1 MRNFFAILK
10 TQALG
15 YFGINKMLNG
25 GKKGKL
31 GLLGLIAV
39 VLGAGLFMSGCVY
52 LYSMVFSE
60 IMPLTE
66 IIPTFNSLSFIV
78 CFIFSFYIIGE
89 TLFGFKDYD
98 ILSSMPIKTHVI
110 VLAKL
115 TLLHLINVAFGIF
128 LVVPSI
134 VFVGV
139 NSVLTLGYVISSVVM
154 TLFTP
159 LISLTFS
166 IVIGVIVSA
175 MSTNFRNKGT
185 AQTTFYFVLTFGFLV
200 ISFTMPN
207 PAEILN
213 KVAFF
218 SPIFLNGQTDFLY
231 LLLYCLICFAPVI
244 LITLLLC
251 TFYKKLNTLLL
262 SKKTAK
268 NYVLEKS
275 NLSSEYKSLVKKEFK
290 RLFASP
296 TYAVNSCMGLAF
308 TLLLIG
314 GVIYLAIE
322 GLFSI
327 ITTDIVLMC
336 LPFVPI
342 FVVFSF
348 SLAPTTACCISIEG
362 KTFWLIKT
370 LPINTTDYFKA
381 KLTVNFIINTIASF
395 VSLVGLSILFKLGI
409 EYILLIAIISISL
422 PTFGG
427 TFGLLIDL
435 KFANFKWKT
444 EQEVAKSGKGIM
456 FCVFAS
462 MALSAI
468 LGVTAYF
475 WGLLNPL
482 VYLIIV
488 AICSIIINAI
498 ALVILLEKGEKMLY
512 KLN

>member
-10 TQALG
+10 TQALS

-31 GLLGLIAV
+31 RLLGLFAIA
-39 VLGAGLFMSGCVY
+39 LAIGLFTGGFVY
-52 LYSMVFSE
+52 LYSFVFSQM
-60 IMPLTE
+60 MPLEE
-66 IIPTFNSLSFIV
+66 IVSTLNSVSALV
-78 CFIFSFYIIGE
+78 CFVFSFYIIGE

-98 ILSSMPIKTHVI
+98 ILCSMPIKTHVI
-110 VLAKL
+110 ILAKL
-115 TLLHLINVAFGIF
+115 TLLHLVNVLFGIF

-139 NSVLTLGYVISSVVM
+139 NSVLSIGYVISSLVM
-154 TLFTP
+154 ALFTP
-159 LISLTFS
+159 MLALAISV
-166 IVIGVIVSA
+166 VIGVLVA
-175 MSTNFRNKGT
+175 FLSTNFKNKGT
-185 AQTTFYFVLTFGFLV
+185 AQTIFYFVLVIGLLLVSFL
-200 ISFTMPN
+200 FEN
-207 PAEILN
+207 PAEIVN

-218 SPIFLNGQTDFLY
+218 SPIYINGQTSILY
-231 LLLYCLICFAPVI
+231 LLLYCAICFVPVI

-275 NLSSEYKSLVKKEFK
+275 NITSEYNSLVKKELK
-290 RLFASP
+290 RLFSSP
-296 TYAVNSCMGLAF
+296 TYAVNSCMGLVF

-314 GVIYLAIE
+314 GVIYLAVE
-322 GLFSI
+322 GLFSL
-327 ITTDIVLMC
+327 ITADIVLVC
-336 LPFVPI
+336 LPFLPA
-342 FVVFSF
+342 FVMFSF
-348 SLAPTTACCISIEG
+348 SLAPTTACSISIEG

-370 LPINTTDYFKA
+370 LPINTNNYFKA

-395 VSLVGLSILFKLGI
+395 VCSVGLSILFKLGI
-409 EYILLIAIISISL
+409 EYILLIAIISVAL
-422 PTFGG
+422 PAFSG

-444 EQEVAKSGKGIM
+444 EQEVAKAGKGIM

-488 AICSIIINAI
+488 AIFSIIINAI
-498 ALVILLEKGEKMLY
+498 ALAILTEKGEKMLN